1 MTMLSLHAVGAAD
14 GSDEEAATAAAAE
27 EAAALRREHMRAALH
42 ALRNILEA
50 QPRLS
55 ALMASRPALAP
66 LLACIE
72 PSCRRARAAPLLRC
86 TCHVLGAQVQFLQT
100 LTSSGSARTAASG
113 SP

>member
-1 MTMLSLHAVGAAD
+1 MIMRVLLHAAAAAEGAD
-14 GSDEEAATAAAAE
+14 QEAAAAAAE
-27 EAAALRREHMRAALH
+27 EAAALKREHMRGALH

-72 PSCRRARAAPLLRC
+72 PSCRRAALPLPLLRWPVMC
-86 TCHVLGAQVQFLQT
+86 VLGVQVRLP
-100 LTSSGSARTAASG
+100 L
-113 SP
+113 